1 MFAIPGDLEVKKIA
15 NAEANGMEIDEK
27 LYEQL
32 KEICDDLDIDFDSYL
47 EE

>member
-1 MFAIPGDLEVKKIA
+1 MFQFQE

>member
-1 MFAIPGDLEVKKIA
+1 MLDADAQLP
-15 NAEANGMEIDEK
+15 

>member
-1 MFAIPGDLEVKKIA
+1 ML
-15 NAEANGMEIDEK
+15 EANGMEIDEK